1 MAYEEK
7 HPKSGRRL
15 MDQLLFFAKMLPSSF
30 MIVSPILIAAT
41 GGMICERSG
50 VVNIALEGLMSI
62 GAMTAAIT
70 HVLLEARVGFSIPLA
85 LALSSLC
92 GGLFSLIHAFA
103 SVTLRADQ
111 VISGTGINLLSNGL
125 TVFVCQLVFRMD
137 RTLNYRMGMR
147 SGLLGIYPTIWLALA
162 ILALSWFMLYKRPW
176 GLRLR
181 AAGEHPQ
188 ALASAGVSVIKIRYA
203 AVFISGLLAG
213 LAGGCIVL
221 TQDIQFTVN
230 TINGKGFIALA
241 AVSFGR
247 WLPLGILG
255 SSFLFGVS
263 SSLAVSIIN
272 IRGLRFLPSEVFS
285 MLPFL
290 ITLLTLVIFS
300 GKDHAPR
307 AAGLPFDNEKN

>member
-1 MAYEEK
+1 MEYISFIA
-7 HPKSGRRL
+7 G
-15 MDQLLFFAKMLPSSF
+15 MLPSTF

-62 GAMTAAIT
+62 GAMTAAVI
-70 HVLLEARVGFSIPLA
+70 HVLLESKTGFSIPLA
-85 LALSSLC
+85 LFLSALSGC
-92 GGLFSLIHAFA
+92 LFSLIHAFA
-103 SVTLRADQ
+103 SITLKADQ
-111 VISGTGINLLSNGL
+111 VVSGTGINLLANGL
-125 TVFVCQLVFRMD
+125 TIFVCQLVFRMD
-137 RTLNYRMGMR
+137 RSMNYRMGMR
-147 SGLLGIYPTIWLALA
+147 SGFFGIYPTVWIALA
-162 ILALSWFMLYKRPW
+162 ILAVSWFALYKRPW

-181 AAGEHPQ
+181 AAGEYPQ
-188 ALASAGVSVIKIRYA
+188 AASAAGADVIKIRYA
-203 AVFISGLLAG
+203 AVLISGLLAG

-221 TQDIQFTVN
+221 TQDIQFTVS

-247 WLPLGILG
+247 WMPLGILG

-263 SSLAVSIIN
+263 SSLAVNIIN
-272 IRGLRFLPSEVFS
+272 IKSLHKLPSEVFS
-285 MLPFL
+285 MMPYL

-307 AAGLPFDNEKN
+307 AAGQPYDRGMS